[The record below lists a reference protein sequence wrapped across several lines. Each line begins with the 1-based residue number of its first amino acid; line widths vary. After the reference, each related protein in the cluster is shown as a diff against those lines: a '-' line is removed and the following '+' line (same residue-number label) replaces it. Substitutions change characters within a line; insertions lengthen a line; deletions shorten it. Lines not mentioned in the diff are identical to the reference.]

1 MRLLVL
7 GGTQF
12 VGHAVVADA
21 VARGWDVTVAN
32 RGLSDS
38 PHDGVRTVTLDRTEP
53 GAFDAL
59 AGERFDLVADT
70 WSGAPSVVRDAA
82 RALGEQ
88 VGRWVYIS
96 SRSVYAWPPAPGADE
111 SAPLWDGDP
120 DAGLTEYP
128 RDKRGSELALE
139 RELGSDRVAH
149 LRAGLILGPRE
160 NVGRLPWWLR
170 RMAAGG
176 RVLAPGRP
184 GLGVQ
189 YVDARDLAAL
199 ALDAGEQGRSGPVDV
214 VCPTGLATLGDVLDL
229 CLEVTASDA
238 RLEWVD
244 GAFVVEH
251 DVAPW
256 TELPI
261 WLPEDDE
268 AYGLHQ
274 ADVSRAVSWGLAT
287 RPLRET
293 VADTW
298 TWVQR
303 VDAGLE
309 TPAPAPRA
317 GTGLPRAREDAVLA
331 AWDARAQTS

>member
-1 MRLLVL
+1 MRVLVL

-32 RGLSDS
+32 RGLSER
-38 PHDGVRTVTLDRTEP
+38 PAQGVTTVTLDRTVP
-53 GAFDAL
+53 GAFAAL
-59 AGERFDLVADT
+59 AGHEFDLVVDT
-70 WSGAPSVVRDAA
+70 WSGAPCVVRDSG
-82 RALGEQ
+82 RALAHQ
-88 VGRWVYIS
+88 VGRWAYVS
-96 SRSVYAWPPAPGADE
+96 SRSVYSWPPAPGADE

-120 DAGLTEYP
+120 DDDLTEYP

-139 RELGSDRVAH
+139 RELGADRVVH

-170 RMAAGG
+170 RIAAGG
-176 RVLAPGRP
+176 RVVAPGRR
-184 GLGVQ
+184 GLGIQ

-199 ALDAGEQGRSGPVDV
+199 ALDAAEQGRSGPVDV
-214 VCPTGLATLGDVLDL
+214 VCPTGCATMGDVLDL
-229 CLEVTASDA
+229 SVEVTGSDA
-238 RLEWVD
+238 ELVWVD
-244 GAFVVEH
+244 GTFLVEH

-268 AYGLHQ
+268 AYALHQ
-274 ADVSRAVSWGLAT
+274 SDVARALAWGLRT

-293 VADTW
+293 VADAW
-298 TWVQR
+298 TWVQQ
-303 VDAGLE
+303 VDADGSAPPPRDDIGMD
-309 TPAPAPRA
+309 PAKEA
-317 GTGLPRAREDAVLA
+317 AVLA
-331 AWDARAQTS
+331 TWDARE